1 MKPLTDPE
9 DAAHNQPFHLVIP
22 SLPGLG
28 FSDPLP
34 NNTPIIF
41 TIAKVLNT
49 LMTRLSYPHYLAT
62 NSGAASQSPA
72 EIDWKLVN
80 TLATRYPDSCL
91 GTHFISPPLSTPK
104 IHEAPWEW
112 TKWNIAN
119 FFRAGILGY
128 DDSDFQ
134 ALDRTYVSWSLNSS
148 KRPPTPQQFGLNKLG
163 LREPNTL
170 AYALCDSP
178 IGLLVFVMKGLRA
191 LGPQSNF
198 TPEQVITFT
207 ELAWLPGPEY
217 AMRFWAH
224 CATHDEEEERKE
236 KEKKATAQATKPRV
250 AITVFLGGKDS
261 TSGLV
266 ATDGDVELTA
276 LPPPVPTDDKQKYV
290 CPAWGNAHYNVLH
303 TQRVAGKPGLLAWE
317 RPEVIVNGI
326 RGLARE
332 ILRLDKRLAPATAA
346 VAPQTATA
354 PLQKVVVIPASDSSG
369 EAAGPSTP
377 ANALSP
383 VDDPDATPKLKVT
396 DASGRPGLAP
406 TPSGQKD
413 SDQTMVSTSNQN
425 VVSSDSGK
433 GKELEV
439 PRKPFSEGSTPDTLV
454 STSPLGVTPSPSPIA
469 T

>member
-1 MKPLTDPE
+1 VKPLTEPE
-9 DAAHNQPFHLVIP
+9 DAANNQPFHLVIP

-41 TIAKVLNT
+41 TIAEVLNT
-49 LMTRLSYPHYLAT
+49 LMNRLSYSHYLAT
-62 NSGAASQSPA
+62 NSGAGSQSPA

-80 TLATRYPDSCL
+80 TLATRYPASCL
-91 GTHFISPPLSTPK
+91 GAHFIAPPLTTPK
-104 IHEAPWEW
+104 ISEAPWEW
-112 TKWNIAN
+112 TKWSIAN

-134 ALDRTYVSWSLNSS
+134 ALNRTYVSWSIG

-163 LREPNTL
+163 LTEPNTL

-191 LGPQSNF
+191 LGPTSNF

-217 AMRFWAH
+217 AMRFWAY
-224 CATHDEEEERKE
+224 CATHNEEEERKE
-236 KEKKATAQATKPRV
+236 QEKKAVAQAVKPRV

-261 TSGLV
+261 PV
-266 ATDGDVELTA
+266 APQGDVELAA

-290 CPAWGNAHYNVLH
+290 CPAWGNAHYNVVH

-317 RPEVIVNGI
+317 QPEVVFKGV
-326 RGLARE
+326 RGLAKQ
-332 ILRLDKRLAPATAA
+332 ILRVDKRLAPATTAGTSAA
-346 VAPQTATA
+346 EPV

-369 EAAGPSTP
+369 NAGGPSTP

-383 VDDPDATPKLKVT
+383 ITDSDATPKPRLLVPEP
-396 DASGRPGLAP
+396 ARPGLAP

-413 SDQTMVSTSNQN
+413 SEQTVVSTSNKDVFN
-425 VVSSDSGK
+425 TSEDKGK
-433 GKELEV
+433 GKDLDM
-439 PRKPFSEGSTPDTLV
+439 PKKPFSEGSTPDTPV
-454 STSPLGVTPSPSPIA
+454 SAPSPIA
-469 T
+469 AA